1 MTLPAKRDRVIVRA
15 LDARPMLGPVVGL
28 NWRRYLA
35 DQAVLSPDVC
45 QIGRVSFGPFF
56 HFAFLN
62 LIERKEERGVSC
74 PQFLQVDGLG
84 LVFR

>member
-1 MTLPAKRDRVIVRA
+1 
-15 LDARPMLGPVVGL
+15 MLGPVMGL
-28 NWRRYLA
+28 NRRRYLA
-35 DQAVLSPDVC
+35 NQAVLLPDVC
-45 QIGRVSFGPFF
+45 QIGRVSSGPFF

-74 PQFLQVDGLG
+74 PQFLQVDGFG